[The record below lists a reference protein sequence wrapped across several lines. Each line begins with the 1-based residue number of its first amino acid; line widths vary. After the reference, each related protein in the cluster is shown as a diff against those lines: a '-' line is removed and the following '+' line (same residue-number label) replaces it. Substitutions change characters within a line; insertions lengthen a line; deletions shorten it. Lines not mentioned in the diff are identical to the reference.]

1 MTRKQI
7 ILGLLAVLAVGGA
20 VTMPAMAQQNT
31 DAEYYNNSSSDADT
45 DSWLSGLTD
54 ASLED
59 ILTLA
64 TRIGGFLIGDA
75 AAQGGVGSAGSLLT
89 GLLVAGVMG
98 GVGMRS
104 GAGSTGGVVIGITAG
119 AVFLSAAVGATWAYA
134 VILFIVG
141 LIVAGVF
148 LRVMR

>member
-1 MTRKQI
+1 MNKKQ
-7 ILGLLAVLAVGGA
+7 LTFGLLALMTVFAV
-20 VTMPAMAQQNT
+20 VTTPALAQQNT
-31 DAEYYNNSSSDADT
+31 DAEYYNNSSADTDT

-75 AAQGGVGSAGSLLT
+75 SAQGGVGSAGSLLT
-89 GLLVAGVMG
+89 GLLVAGLMG

-104 GAGSTGGVVIGITAG
+104 GAGSTGGLVIGISAG

-134 VILFIVG
+134 VILFVVG
-141 LIVAGVF
+141 LLVSGVF

>member
-1 MTRKQI
+1 MNKKQ
-7 ILGLLAVLAVGGA
+7 LTFGLLAVMTVLAV
-20 VTMPAMAQQNT
+20 VTAPALAQQNT

-54 ASLED
+54 ASLDD

-75 AAQGGVGSAGSLLT
+75 TAQGGVGSAGALLT

-104 GAGSTGGVVIGITAG
+104 GAGSTGGLVIGISAG
-119 AVFLSAAVGATWAYA
+119 TVFLSASLGATWAYA
-134 VILFIVG
+134 VILFVVG
-141 LIVAGVF
+141 LIVAVVF
-148 LRVMR
+148 LRVVR

>member
-1 MTRKQI
+1 MNRKNLT
-7 ILGLLAVLAVGGA
+7 LGLLAVMVVFVG
-20 VTMPAMAQQNT
+20 VTTPALAQQNT

-54 ASLED
+54 ASLDD

-64 TRIGGFLIGDA
+64 TRIGGFIIGDT
-75 AAQGGVGSAGSLLT
+75 AAQGGVGSAGALLT

-104 GAGSTGGVVIGITAG
+104 GAGSTGGVVIGISAG

-134 VILFIVG
+134 VILFVVG

-148 LRVMR
+148 LRVVR